1 MANED
6 RATRYHR
13 LQRRASVAATGAGG
27 VLLGALV
34 FGGGAVWL
42 RDLVGDLAGRSFLIG
57 TAAYAGALVLL
68 AECVQLPFA
77 FYLGVTLERR
87 YGLSTQP
94 TSHWW
99 ADRAKAAAIG
109 LVFTVLAAV
118 TVRALLRWTPDYWWA
133 YAAAT
138 FTAAL
143 VLLAQAAPVLF
154 MPLFYE
160 FTPLQRPGLV
170 DRLFALAARANTR
183 VMGVFEWKL
192 GTRTR
197 KANAALAGIGR
208 TRRILL
214 SDTLLAEHSDDEIEV
229 ILAHELS
236 HHVHH
241 DIWKGMAL
249 EAVLMAVGFYAA
261 DRALAVG
268 DARLGLSGKADL
280 AALPLLVLAAGAVA
294 IVLLPLAHALSRR
307 QERQAD
313 RFALE
318 MTGNAGAFISAMK
331 RLSLQNL
338 AEERPSRL
346 VEVLF
351 HSHPPTSDRLAAAG
365 AWAGARHGRA

>member
-1 MANED
+1 
-6 RATRYHR
+6 
-13 LQRRASVAATGAGG
+13 
-27 VLLGALV
+27 
-34 FGGGAVWL
+34 
-42 RDLVGDLAGRSFLIG
+42 
-57 TAAYAGALVLL
+57 VLL

-109 LVFTVLAAV
+109 LVFTVLAGV